1 MSNIQLENGRIN
13 HEGLNGI
20 ADHLRALAIANKN
33 IDSIKTRLAA
43 IDESD
48 IARYRRTHDALRAW
62 RKSQRRIT
70 ESLSVLRRE
79 EKELNRM
86 RSRFESEE
94 LLKMLSA
101 EVSKSDLHVLRV
113 MAQAKAEQRLQ
124 GILEEAANND

>member
-13 HEGLNGI
+13 HEALNGI

-33 IDSIKTRLAA
+33 IDSIKTRLAG

-48 IARYRRTHDALRAW
+48 VGRYRRTHDALRAW

-101 EVSKSDLHVLRV
+101 EVSKSDLQVLRV

-124 GILEEAANND
+124 EILEEAVKNG

>member
-33 IDSIKTRLAA
+33 IDSIKTRLAG

-48 IARYRRTHDALRAW
+48 IGRYRRTHDALRAW

-101 EVSKSDLHVLRV
+101 EVSKSDLQVLRV

-124 GILEEAANND
+124 EILEEAVKNG

>member
-20 ADHLRALAIANKN
+20 ADHLRALAIANKT
-33 IDSIKTRLAA
+33 IDSIKTRLAG

-48 IARYRRTHDALRAW
+48 IGPYRRTHDALRSW

-86 RSRFESEE
+86 RFKFENEE
-94 LLKMLSA
+94 LLKLLSA
-101 EVSKSDLHVLRV
+101 EVSKSDLQVLRV

-124 GILEEAANND
+124 GILEEAVSNG